1 MLLLLLLR
9 LQRHLRQHLLLLR
22 HQVPRVELASLV
34 RVDPVQLRVLRVL
47 QLISLQRH
55 AQRPPLDVPRYLQVC
70 HQLERLL
77 ACHLVRVR
85 LQADLPSRHLLA
97 PFPQQ
102 VSAFRLHLV
111 SAWLLVLHVQ
121 AQAVSAQVLAV
132 VLVVPVFVLVLVA
145 HAPVVLVDSVL
156 VLVAHAPVLVDL
168 VVLARVVPA
177 VLVALVVVLVLV
189 LVLADLVVL
198 VAHAPAVPVV
208 VLAQAVLVA
217 VHVPAVVL
225 AAPAV
230 HATVNVVHL
239 ARSHVHVAGANSTNC
254 SRSSRSTRTAM
265 LRYPKARSSS
275 SVAGQLR
282 SSLRS

>member
-1 MLLLLLLR
+1 LLKRLQQLR
-9 LQRHLRQHLLLLR
+9 LLKLLSLKLLLLLR

-34 RVDPVQLRVLRVL
+34 RVDLAQRRVLRVL

-55 AQRPPLDVPRYLQVC
+55 AQRPPLDVPRCLQVC

-85 LQADLPSRHLLA
+85 LQADLLSRHLLA
-97 PFPQQ
+97 PFLQQ

-111 SAWLLVLHVQ
+111 SAWLLVHHVP

-132 VLVVPVFVLVLVA
+132 VLVVLVVLVFVLVLVA

-156 VLVAHAPVLVDL
+156 VLVDL
-168 VVLARVVPA
+168 AVLARVAPV
-177 VLVALVVVLVLV
+177 VLVVVLVLV

-198 VAHAPAVPVV
+198 VVHAPAVPVV
-208 VLAQAVLVA
+208 LLAQAVQVA
-217 VHVPAVVL
+217 VHAPAAVL

-230 HATVNVVHL
+230 HATVSVAHL

-265 LRYPKARSSS
+265 LLYPKARSSS
-275 SVAGQLR
+275 SVVGQLR
-282 SSLRS
+282 SSLQS